1 MKADLALDMSSSIS
15 IEEEDAL
22 YKKVILR
29 IVPLFFIGFILS
41 YLDRVNIS
49 FAKLQM
55 AADFGL
61 TNASFAVGASVFFWG
76 YMLFEI
82 PSNLVLQKVG
92 ARAWIARIMITWGI
106 VSMLMIF
113 SRSEPVFYSLR
124 FLLGVCELICSRCD
138 VLHEYVAAF
147 EASKRDVF
155 TVPDGVADRSCAW
168 CTDLRGDS

>member
-1 MKADLALDMSSSIS
+1 MKADMAIDINSSIGVH
-15 IEEEDAL
+15 EEAAL
-22 YKKVILR
+22 YKRVILR

-55 AADFGL
+55 SADFGL
-61 TNASFAVGASVFFWG
+61 TNTSFAVGASVFFWG

-106 VSMLMIF
+106 V
-113 SRSEPVFYSLR
+113 
-124 FLLGVCELICSRCD
+124 
-138 VLHEYVAAF
+138 
-147 EASKRDVF
+147 
-155 TVPDGVADRSCAW
+155 
-168 CTDLRGDS
+168 